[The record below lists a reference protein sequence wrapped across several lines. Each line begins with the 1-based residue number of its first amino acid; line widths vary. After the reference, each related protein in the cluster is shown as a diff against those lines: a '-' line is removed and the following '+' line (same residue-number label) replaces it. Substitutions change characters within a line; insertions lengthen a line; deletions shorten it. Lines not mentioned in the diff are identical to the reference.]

1 MKIVMELS
9 ALEAIKAKKPIYLAK
24 SLHEIEQRAS
34 REMRAAYR
42 PSEREVVM
50 ETRPTLGKSVV
61 LTLVQDTEDP
71 TSFEISRGA
80 EMFGSDKVTLTE
92 LLSMDAAKQGDE
104 IFFGRSPV
112 PTQCPRCCQQIVTIV
127 DYESGT
133 GTWLIALVIFFLGGF
148 LGCCL
153 IPFCVPSCQDAIHR
167 CPSCG
172 STIGRRHVF

>member
-1 MKIVMELS
+1 VKIVMELS

-104 IFFGRSPV
+104 IFFGRSPAANMV
-112 PTQCPRCCQQIVTIV
+112 REAQSLTLSSPSVEVESIVSKFVKQDNPSETLKVEDDEIDFSRPT
-127 DYESGT
+127 
-133 GTWLIALVIFFLGGF
+133 L
-148 LGCCL
+148 
-153 IPFCVPSCQDAIHR
+153 
-167 CPSCG
+167 
-172 STIGRRHVF
+172 RR